1 MVYVDMNV
9 QVSRLKSTIEKELA
23 NQLEDNEQ
31 LLTSL
36 LGFLDLQ
43 QLSENIW
50 SDVVSPVIEEYD
62 DELIDMENKVEE
74 LEEEVETLEENS

>member
-36 LGFLDLQ
+36 LGFLDL
-43 QLSENIW
+43 
-50 SDVVSPVIEEYD
+50 
-62 DELIDMENKVEE
+62 
-74 LEEEVETLEENS
+74 